1 MKKGLYML
9 NPDLLSEK
17 QIYAIKGKFSEL
29 NNRKILPILKELEN
43 KDRQELDDLIF
54 KAFSIYE
61 YKDQIINSLKTLYKI
76 RMNF

>member
-17 QIYAIKGKFSEL
+17 QVYAIKGKFSEL

>member
-1 MKKGLYML
+1 ML